1 MLPGSTWRSPTRPA
15 NGAVTR
21 VKVSCRRAFSTAAL
35 SLRTAGLAG
44 DGILRQEAHVAVK
57 VHARAGELRLILREL
72 PLGLVE
78 RRLEGAR
85 VDLCE
90 QVPGPYELTLAE
102 WHMQQQSVDP
112 AVDGRGVE
120 RAHGPECIDGHIDTA
135 GGGGHRPHWDRPA
148 GIGAPAARP
157 ARGLTAG
164 LHGP

>member
-90 QVPGPYELTLAE
+90 HVPGLHPLAFVE
-102 WHMQQQSVDP
+102 RDLQQQSVDP

-120 RAHGPECIDGHIDTA
+120 RAYGPERIDRHLATA
-135 GGGGHRPHWDRPA
+135 GGGGHRPHR
-148 GIGAPAARP
+148 
-157 ARGLTAG
+157 
-164 LHGP
+164 